1 MSIPPAELP
10 PDMAGAGWTALRSTS
25 MPLEIVAEPVPA
37 TDAGFD
43 AQLLE
48 LFFDRGPMGV
58 AVFGTDMRLIR
69 CNQTWVGFCEHYFGV
84 GPDDTA
90 PGRHL
95 YELIPGNEEILRPLI
110 ENALAGRVVR
120 QAAHRVASPIVE
132 TYWDVVFAPLFENG
146 EVVGVVDII
155 TDATDRVLAFRGLEA
170 RIGAFTRIAA
180 ASAVDQPL
188 AVTLREVVA
197 ALRDSVDVAA
207 ASIVSWADGAPTV
220 LDDGAFG
227 AGYAAALAALWAE
240 LGVADRPERELP
252 RIAVRPGYRSAVAG
266 EPALAGVQPYW
277 ASVAWEDL
285 VAVPLTSGG
294 HAFGELQV
302 HLHPGRPLREDEQ
315 AFLVALADQAAVA
328 AQNASLFSATVQNAT
343 LLERQR
349 LARELHD
356 SVSQALFSM
365 TLHARAAQRH
375 LEDGGAGPASAAR
388 EVERLRELTGGA
400 LAEMRALIFEL
411 RPGALAEEGLVAAL
425 GKQTAA
431 LAARTA
437 TPVRVHASAERL
449 ELAPDVEEHLYRLV
463 LEALNN
469 ALKHADADSID
480 VDLRVE
486 SDVLVVAVRDDG
498 RGFDPGQEHPGHLG
512 LHTMRDRAA
521 AVGGRLDVTSA
532 PREGTAVVVTLPYVI
547 RPRTG

>member
-1 MSIPPAELP
+1 VTVPPIEEPPA
-10 PDMAGAGWTALRSTS
+10 GWRALRSTS

-37 TDAGFD
+37 TDAGLD

-48 LFFDRGPMGV
+48 LFFDRVPMGV

-69 CNQTWVGFCEHYFGV
+69 CNQTWVGFYQHYFGV
-84 GPDDTA
+84 SPEYTA

-95 YELIPGNEEILRPLI
+95 YELIPGNEESLRPLI

-120 QAAHRVASPIVE
+120 QAAHRVANPIVE
-132 TYWDVVFAPLFENG
+132 TYWDVVFAPVFENG
-146 EVVGVVDII
+146 EVVGVVDIV

-197 ALRDSVDVAA
+197 ALRDSVDVTA
-207 ASIVSWADGAPTV
+207 ASIVSWADGTPTV
-220 LDDGAFG
+220 LDGGAFG
-227 AGYAAALAALWAE
+227 EGYAAALATLWAE

-252 RIAVRPGYRSAVAG
+252 RIAVRPGYRSAVAK
-266 EPALAGVQPYW
+266 EPALARVQPYW
-277 ASVAWEDL
+277 ASLPWEDL
-285 VAVPLTSGG
+285 VAAPLTSGG

-302 HLHPGRPLREDEQ
+302 HLHPGRSLREDDQ

-328 AQNASLFSATVQNAT
+328 AQNASLFSATAQNAT

-365 TLHARAAQRH
+365 TLHARAAERY
-375 LEDGGAGPASAAR
+375 LEGGAAGAAR
-388 EVERLRELTGGA
+388 GEVERLRELTTGA

-425 GKQTAA
+425 GKQAAA
-431 LAARTA
+431 LAARTG
-437 TPVRVHASAERL
+437 TPVLVHAPAERL
-449 ELAPDVEEHLYRLV
+449 ELAQDVEEHLYRLA

-469 ALKHADADSID
+469 ALKYADAESID
-480 VDLRVE
+480 VHLRVE
-486 SDVLVVAVRDDG
+486 GDSVVIAVRDDG
-498 RGFDPGQEHPGHLG
+498 RGFDTTQEHRGHLG
-512 LHTMRDRAA
+512 MHTMRDRAA
-521 AVGGRLDVTSA
+521 AVGGRLEVTSA
-532 PREGTAVVVTLPYVI
+532 PGEGTVVVVAVPYVI